1 MSLQD
6 DACTAVA
13 RDDGASAAPCPL
25 CAGTVSRTFRR
36 FDLRH
41 SGLEGEF
48 QLRKCDSCEL
58 VYIWPRPDDRVL
70 PRLYGEE
77 FYFPSDS
84 AFHGIASG
92 VQNLIQDARRGV
104 IEKRS
109 RAGRLLDVGS
119 GDGTFVHHMAAHG
132 WDATGLDFSPAAR
145 ELALRRKLRGSFLHG
160 SLTDVDLPA
169 GSFDAI
175 TLWQVLEH
183 IGEPLP
189 ALRRVRELLRPG
201 GLFVASVPNI
211 EGLSAVLTGERWWG
225 LDVPRHLVHY
235 SPRTLRR
242 AVLGAGLQV
251 VDIRHFSF
259 QYDPYALLHSSLDWA
274 FTQRHFLSDLA
285 KSQVERRMEPLE
297 YGYNLTA
304 LAVLGPLLAP
314 VSLLATTAG
323 ACLRHGGFIEIIA
336 RRE

>member
-1 MSLQD
+1 MPFQD
-6 DACTAVA
+6 HACTAAA
-13 RDDGASAAPCPL
+13 RHAGASAAPCPL
-25 CAGTVSRTFRR
+25 CASSLSRTLRR
-36 FDLRH
+36 FEVRH
-41 SGLEGEF
+41 AGLEGEF
-48 QLRKCDSCEL
+48 QLRQCDHCEL
-58 VYIWPRPDDRVL
+58 VYISPRPDDQL
-70 PRLYGEE
+70 LSRLYGEE
-77 FYFPSDS
+77 FYFPKDS
-84 AFHGIASG
+84 PFTGIASG
-92 VQNLIQDARRGV
+92 VQDLIQDARRGV
-104 IEKRS
+104 VEKRS
-109 RAGRLLDVGS
+109 AVGRLLDVGS
-119 GDGTFVHHMAAHG
+119 GDGTFVHHMTSHG

-145 ELALRRKLRGSFLHG
+145 ELALRKQLRGSFLQG
-160 SLTDVDLPA
+160 SLTDIDLPA

-183 IGEPLP
+183 IGEPLQV
-189 ALRRVRELLRPG
+189 LRRVKELLRPG

-211 EGLSAVLTGERWWG
+211 EGLSAVLTGDRWWG

-235 SPRTLRR
+235 TPRTLRR

-274 FTQRHFLSDLA
+274 FTRRHFLSDLA
-285 KSQVERRMEPLE
+285 KSRVDGRMSPLE

-314 VSLLATTAG
+314 FSLLATTTG